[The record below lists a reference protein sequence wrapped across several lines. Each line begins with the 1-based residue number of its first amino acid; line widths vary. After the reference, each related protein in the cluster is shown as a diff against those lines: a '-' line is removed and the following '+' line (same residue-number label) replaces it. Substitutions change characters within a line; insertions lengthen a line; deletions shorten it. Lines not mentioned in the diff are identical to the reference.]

1 MSDTP
6 NRSMPR
12 LPSPGRTDRFWLTV
26 IGIVSVV
33 LVGAVAFLILGP
45 RPAGVAGRIDV
56 SGLPAV
62 NATFN
67 GLAGVCLCVAYA
79 LIRRRRIEAHRRAML
94 GAFACSSAFLVSYV
108 LYHTFSPGPTRYA
121 GPYRGLYLAI
131 LASHIVLAV
140 VIVPLALITLRRGW
154 AMDVKRHRRI
164 ARLTLPLWLYVSA
177 TGVAIYGMLY
187 G

>member
-1 MSDTP
+1 MNTSTTP
-6 NRSMPR
+6 IDR

-33 LVGAVAFLILGP
+33 VVAAVAFLILGP

-67 GLAGVCLCVAYA
+67 GLAGVCLCVAYV
-79 LIRRRRIEAHRRAML
+79 LIRRKRIEAHRRMML
-94 GAFACSSAFLVSYV
+94 AAFACSAAFLVSYV
-108 LYHTFSPGPTRYA
+108 LYHTFSPGPARYG

-131 LASHIVLAV
+131 LASHIVLAA

-164 ARLTLPLWLYVSA
+164 AKVTLPLWLYVSA
-177 TGVAIYGMLY
+177 TGVVIYGMLY